1 MAPKCSKPNF
11 SHGCSGICS
20 GIAPQTSS
28 RCFSRRA
35 TYLQWSVVTTVSSYC
50 DRRSEIALNGTQVLK
65 TELFTW
71 LFRNLQWHSA
81 TNELQVLLAS
91 GHLPAVVCSHYGSYL
106 LRQAVRDGSGTLE
119 WLISGQNRTF

>member
-1 MAPKCSKPNF
+1 MFPKCSKPNF

-35 TYLQWSVVTTVSSYC
+35 IYLQWSVAPTGFSDG
-50 DRRSEIALNGTQVLK
+50 DRRSEMALNGSQVLK
-65 TELFTW
+65 TELFTK

-91 GHLPAVVCSHYGSYL
+91 GHLPAVVCSHYG
-106 LRQAVRDGSGTLE
+106 
-119 WLISGQNRTF
+119 F